1 MANDKFLTVENLRT
15 YFDTPEGLVKSV
27 DGVSFSIRR
36 GETLALV
43 GESGCGK
50 TVTSLSLIR
59 LLAATA
65 QAQAA

>member
-1 MANDKFLTVENLRT
+1 MDEKYLEVKNLRT
-15 YFDTPEGLVKSV
+15 YFNTPEGVVKSV
-27 DGVSFSIRR
+27 DGVSFHINR

-59 LLAATA
+59 LLADT
-65 QAQAA
+65 